1 MGAIKGF
8 FVGKDGQVQT
18 YWTNEVIADPVVPTP
33 DLLAKELVILDG
45 TMPKQRKDWKKR
57 RKNEIRHT
65 LVRASLV
72 ASVFGATLFTMSL
85 AGSDPNWAVG
95 IGGAGINMAWFFTV
109 LLANGGKINVSND
122 R

>member
-33 DLLAKELVILDG
+33 DLWAKELVILDG
-45 TMPKQRKDWKKR
+45 TMPRKRKDWKKR

-72 ASVFGATLFTMSL
+72 ASIFGATLFTMSL

-95 IGGAGINMAWFFTV
+95 IGGATVNMAWFFTV
-109 LLANGGKINVSND
+109 LIANGGKINVSNEQ
-122 R
+122 

>member
-1 MGAIKGF
+1 MMIKGF
-8 FVGKDGQVQT
+8 YMDKDGKVNT
-18 YWTNEVIADPVVPTP
+18 YWTNEVISDPVVPTP
-33 DLLAKELVILDG
+33 DLWSKELVILDG

-65 LVRASLV
+65 LVRASL
-72 ASVFGATLFTMSL
+72 FGSLLAATLFTMSL

-95 IGGAGINMAWFFTV
+95 ICGAGINMAWFFTV
-109 LLANGGKINVSND
+109 LLANGGRINDVSKD